1 MTSPTP
7 QSIIAAR
14 SEIGLSQTKAAE
26 LVHAKLRTWQQWEA
40 GDRAMHPGFWELFR
54 IKSAL
59 IARTPKTP

>member
-7 QSIIAAR
+7 EMIIAAR
-14 SEIGLSQTKAAE
+14 AAIVGLTQTKAAE

-40 GDRAMHPGFWELFR
+40 GDRTMHPGFWELFR

-59 IARTPKTP
+59 NVRKP